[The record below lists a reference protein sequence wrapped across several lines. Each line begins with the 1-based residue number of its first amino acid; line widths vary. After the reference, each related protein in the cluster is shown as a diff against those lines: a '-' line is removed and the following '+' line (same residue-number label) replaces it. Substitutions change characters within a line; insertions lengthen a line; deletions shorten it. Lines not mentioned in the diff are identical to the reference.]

1 MLTRRKYQECRLVEL
16 KNLLRTPTSIPS
28 MQSTPLDRLSRQ
40 TASALINSYQKHISP
55 KKGFSC
61 AHRVLH
67 GGESCS
73 QYIKRIILKQGLLGA
88 IPLSRQRLQACKAA
102 NQVLKA
108 RRKIWLQMQAED
120 PDNEELE
127 SDEESKQSEKINNGN
142 FKKHSVVNRHSR
154 NRTCSDSDCT
164 HFSCSSLDC
173 TNLGCEVLSIVPDC
187 NVGCGSAAHSSEG
200 DFSILDCSVIE
211 CSGADCSGMPC
222 NFGSCG

>member
-1 MLTRRKYQECRLVEL
+1 VQL

-40 TASALINSYQKHISP
+40 TASALITSYQKHISP

-120 PDNEELE
+120 PDNEKLE

-173 TNLGCEVLSIVPDC
+173 TNLGCQVLSIVPDC
-187 NVGCGSAAHSSEG
+187 SVGCCSAAHSSEG
-200 DFSILDCSVIE
+200 DCSILDCSVIE
-211 CSGADCSGMPC
+211 CGGADCSGMAC

>member
-1 MLTRRKYQECRLVEL
+1 
-16 KNLLRTPTSIPS
+16 

-40 TASALINSYQKHISP
+40 TASALITSYQKHISP

-73 QYIKRIILKQGLLGA
+73 QYIKRTILKQGLIRA
-88 IPLSRQRLQACKAA
+88 IRLSRQRLQACKAA
-102 NQVLKA
+102 NQVLRA
-108 RRKIWLQMQAED
+108 RRKNWLQMQAED

-154 NRTCSDSDCT
+154 NRNCSDSDCT
-164 HFSCSSLDC
+164 DFSCSSLDC
-173 TNLGCEVLSIVPDC
+173 ANLGCEVLSIVPDC
-187 NVGCGSAAHSSEG
+187 SVGCCSAAHSSG
-200 DFSILDCSVIE
+200 ADCSVID
-211 CSGADCSGMPC
+211 CSGADCSVMAC
-222 NFGSCG
+222 DFGSCG

>member
-1 MLTRRKYQECRLVEL
+1 MEL
-16 KNLLRTPTSIPS
+16 KNLLRTPTPIRL

-40 TASALINSYQKHISP
+40 TASALITSYQKNISP

-102 NQVLKA
+102 NQVLRA

-164 HFSCSSLDC
+164 AVCDSLDC
-173 TNLGCEVLSIVPDC
+173 VSLPCEALSSIPDCSGIDFCSGAHCSGVDC
-187 NVGCGSAAHSSEG
+187 NV
-200 DFSILDCSVIE
+200 IDCSGAHCSSFDCSAID
-211 CSGADCSGMPC
+211 CSGADCSGMAC
-222 NFGSCG
+222 DFGSCG

>member
-1 MLTRRKYQECRLVEL
+1 
-16 KNLLRTPTSIPS
+16 
-28 MQSTPLDRLSRQ
+28 MQSTPFDRLSRQ
-40 TASALINSYQKHISP
+40 TASALITSYQKHISP

-73 QYIKRIILKQGLLGA
+73 QYIKRLILKHGLIRA

-102 NQVLKA
+102 NQVLRA
-108 RRKIWLQMQAED
+108 RRKNWLQMQAED

-127 SDEESKQSEKINNGN
+127 SDEESKPSEKINNGN

-164 HFSCSSLDC
+164 AVCDSHNCVSLP
-173 TNLGCEVLSIVPDC
+173 CEVLSSVPDC
-187 NVGCGSAAHSSEG
+187 SGIDFCSGAHCSA
-200 DFSILDCSVIE
+200 IDCSVID
-211 CSGADCSGMPC
+211 CSGADCSGMAC
-222 NFGSCG
+222 DFGSCG

>member
-1 MLTRRKYQECRLVEL
+1 
-16 KNLLRTPTSIPS
+16 

-40 TASALINSYQKHISP
+40 TASALITSYQKHISP

-102 NQVLKA
+102 NQVLSA

-154 NRTCSDSDCT
+154 NRNCSDSDCT
-164 HFSCSSLDC
+164 DFSCSSLDC
-173 TNLGCEVLSIVPDC
+173 ANLGCEVLSIVPDC
-187 NVGCGSAAHSSEG
+187 SVGCCSAAHSSG
-200 DFSILDCSVIE
+200 ADCSVID
-211 CSGADCSGMPC
+211 CSGADCSVMAC
-222 NFGSCG
+222 DFGSCG

>member
-1 MLTRRKYQECRLVEL
+1 MQL

-40 TASALINSYQKHISP
+40 TASALITSYQKHISP

-120 PDNEELE
+120 PDNEKLE

-173 TNLGCEVLSIVPDC
+173 TNLGCQVLSIVPDC
-187 NVGCGSAAHSSEG
+187 SVGCCSAAHSSEG
-200 DFSILDCSVIE
+200 DCSILDCSVIE
-211 CSGADCSGMPC
+211 CGGADCSGMAC